1 VAEIKSALEI
11 ALEKADRIGRATPQE
26 MAETQMREEARYLA
40 GDFMR
45 EKVDLTEALQKISA
59 ESRPIMV
66 AAVKEV
72 LLRNINLP
80 REGIVDESNQ
90 RAQAGMLQVARDKKT
105 MQRLLQE
112 LAQVFA
118 SYAQV
123 RNNARQQLKANM
135 GAQMGGA
142 RRAMEAQMQRKL
154 DLEIENMPQFLE
166 EWRKFEAQLLKQFE
180 PLVEKHKAQ
189 MATL

>member
-1 VAEIKSALEI
+1 MAEIKSALEI
-11 ALEKADRIGRATPQE
+11 ALEKADRIGRASPQE
-26 MAETQMREEARYLA
+26 MLETQLREEARHLA

-45 EKVDLTEALQKISA
+45 EKADLADEMKKIPA
-59 ESRPIMV
+59 ESRSIMV
-66 AAVKEV
+66 AAIKEV

-80 REGIVDESNQ
+80 REGTVDEANQ

-135 GAQMGGA
+135 SAQLGNV
-142 RRAMEAQMQRKL
+142 RRAMEAQMHRKF
-154 DLEIENMPQFLE
+154 DIDIENTPQFLE
-166 EWRKFEAQLLKQFE
+166 EWRKFEAQLLNQFE
-180 PLVEKHKAQ
+180 PLLEKHKAQ